1 MFFFFF
7 FLIRMSFKIKV
18 ALSFYF
24 RGKKTEGECNKMCC
38 ETDHRWCVAALGVQL
53 CSGFLIPNPIHSIMR
68 ASHATED
75 HKGEHGS

>member
-1 MFFFFF
+1 
-7 FLIRMSFKIKV
+7 MSFKIKV

-53 CSGFLIPNPIHSIMR
+53 YALVSSFLIPSIPL
-68 ASHATED
+68 
-75 HKGEHGS
+75 